1 MVVYDVAELQQ
12 SFEDECELNTNTQGI
27 FVRERQYLMRR
38 AARYVKAQGQH
49 FA

>member
-1 MVVYDVAELQQ
+1 MVVYDVAELQ

-27 FVRERQYLMRR
+27 FVRERQSLMRR

-49 FA
+49 FV